1 VRCWAL
7 ALYAVSTLAAAQV
20 EVQDAWTRA
29 TAPGSKIAAGYMTL
43 RNAGASPDRLL
54 GAMSPL
60 AERVEMHVHI
70 KDGDVVR
77 MRQVKAYDIPPK
89 GTFELKPGSAHL
101 MFIGVKQP
109 FKEGEKV
116 PTTLRFEHAGAVNVE
131 FRVGGLGDTTSHKG
145 H

>member
-1 VRCWAL
+1 MKYWAL

-20 EVQDAWTRA
+20 EVQDPWTRA
-29 TAPGSKIAAGYMTL
+29 TAPGSKIAAGYMTI
-43 RNAGASPDRLL
+43 RNDAASPDRLV
-54 GAMSPL
+54 GAASPL

-77 MRQVKAYDIPPK
+77 MREVKAYDLPAK
-89 GTFELKPGSAHL
+89 GTFELKPGAAHL
-101 MFIGVKQP
+101 MFIGIKHP

-116 PTTLRFEHAGAVNVE
+116 PATLRFEHGGTLNVE
-131 FRVGGLGDTTSHKG
+131 FRVGGLGDTVPHKG